1 MIEIPL
7 DRLSSDLLNAI
18 IEEFINREGTDYGVS
33 EVSLETK
40 IQQVKKQISRGD
52 IVITFDHT
60 TETCNLLTKHQFH
73 KIQQEK

>member
-40 IQQVKKQISRGD
+40 IQQVRKQISRGD

-60 TETCNLLTKHQFH
+60 TETCNLLTKHQFQ
-73 KIQQEK
+73 KVQQEK

>member
-40 IQQVKKQISRGD
+40 IQQVKSKFPVVISS
-52 IVITFDHT
+52 
-60 TETCNLLTKHQFH
+60 
-73 KIQQEK
+73 